1 MQNIKNDKAAGRGDM
16 GLEIV
21 GVLLAAGR
29 GTRFGG
35 AAAASKL
42 LAPWRGADGV
52 EDPVALHAARALRSA
67 LGRVIAVVRQGG
79 TPEQQRLRALLQAAG
94 CELVDGPRAGEAEG
108 MGISISRAV
117 AASPGAGGWVVAL
130 ADMPAIRV
138 QTIAAVREAIARG
151 ASSAAPVFAS
161 QRGHPVGFGVACR
174 DALLALRGDEGAR
187 SVLAAWPPQAIRV
200 DDPGTMFDIDTRED
214 LAAAPRDRDIP

>member
-1 MQNIKNDKAAGRGDM
+1 MQNIKKFNAAGQGDI

-42 LAPWRGADGV
+42 LAPWRGANGL
-52 EDPVALHAARALRSA
+52 EQPVALHAARALRSA
-67 LGRVIAVVRQGG
+67 LGRVIAVVRQGED
-79 TPEQQRLRALLQAAG
+79 PEQQRLRLLLQAAG
-94 CELVDGPRAGEAEG
+94 CELLEGPPAGAAEG

-117 AASPGAGGWVVAL
+117 AASPDAGGWLLAL
-130 ADMPAIRV
+130 ADMPAVRV
-138 QTIAAVREAIARG
+138 QTILAIREAIARG
-151 ASSAAPVFAS
+151 AASAAPVMAS
-161 QRGHPVGFGVACR
+161 RRGHPVGFGAACR
-174 DALLALRGDEGAR
+174 ESLLALQGEEGAR
-187 SVLAAWPPQAIRV
+187 SVLAAWPPQAICV
-200 DDPGTMFDIDTRED
+200 DDPGTVFDIDTPED